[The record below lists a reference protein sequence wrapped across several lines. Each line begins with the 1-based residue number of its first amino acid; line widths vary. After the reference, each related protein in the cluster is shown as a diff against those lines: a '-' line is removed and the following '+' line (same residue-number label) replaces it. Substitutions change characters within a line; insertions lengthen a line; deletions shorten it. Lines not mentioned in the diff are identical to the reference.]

1 MNSCI
6 FRSDFQLQNMDIP
19 AYLKN
24 PWQIK
29 KTSLPYDNP
38 WIQVKHH
45 DVIHPSGNDGIYG
58 VVHFKNLAIGIL
70 PIDKDG
76 YTYLVGQYRFPVNQY
91 SWEIPEGGS
100 AFGEEPLETAKREL
114 EEECGLLASSWEQ
127 LMELHLSNSAT
138 DEKAIVFLAKELSI
152 GNLNPEE
159 SEQLEIKKVHFNELY
174 QMVIDGKITDAITV
188 AAVLKYNA
196 IKPKI

>member
-1 MNSCI
+1 
-6 FRSDFQLQNMDIP
+6 MDIP

-76 YTYLVGQYRFPVNQY
+76 YTYLVGQYRFPINQY

-100 AFGEEPLETAKREL
+100 TFGEEPLETAKREL